1 MKQRLQNMNV
11 GNKTVLV
18 RVDYNVPVQGNEILD
33 DTKIKGSLKTIEYL
47 LDKNCKVVLFSHFGK
62 VKTKED
68 FIKNSLSPIAS
79 HLSTL
84 LGQEVYFSKENFGAE
99 VVDRVKKLKPKE
111 ILLLENT
118 RFLDVPKKLES
129 KCDPQLSEF
138 WASLGDVFINDAF
151 GSSHRKHASTYGI
164 SEYLPSGIGFLMQQE
179 IEMLTEYVLNPKKPF
194 TLIMGGAKLDD
205 KIDLMTSLIPKCDY
219 LLCGGGIANTFL
231 KTLGFS
237 IGESLASTSMEIR
250 DKAKE
255 ILLHNKEKMKLPLD
269 AIVGNT
275 YDSNYIKYKLIDK
288 IEPNE
293 MILDISAKTIE
304 EFKPI
309 IEKSKTIFL
318 NGTVGLYENPK
329 YANGTKELLSLL
341 KKSKANVIVGG
352 GDAASSVLNL
362 GYEDAFTYISTGG
375 GATLEFLAT
384 GNLPAIENIPEEI
397 ETLDI

>member
-11 GNKTVLV
+11 DNKTVLV
-18 RVDYNVPVQGNEILD
+18 RVDYNVPVQGKVILD
-33 DTKIKGSLKTIEYL
+33 DTKIRGSLKTIEYL
-47 LDKNCKVVLFSHFGK
+47 IDKNCKVVLFSHLGK
-62 VKTKED
+62 VKSKED
-68 FIKNSLSPIAS
+68 FMKNSLAPIATY
-79 HLSTL
+79 LSTL

-99 VVDRVKKLKPKE
+99 VVDRVRKLNPKDV
-111 ILLLENT
+111 LLLENT

-129 KCDPQLSEF
+129 KCDPQISEF
-138 WASLGDVFINDAF
+138 WASLGDLFINDAF

-164 SEYLPSGIGFLMQQE
+164 SEYIPSGIGFLMQQE
-179 IEMLTEYVLNPKKPF
+179 IEMLTEYVLKAKKPF

-205 KIDLMTSLIPKCDY
+205 KIDLITSLIPKCDY

-237 IGESLASTSMEIR
+237 IGESLASTSIEIR
-250 DKAKE
+250 EKARD

-275 YDSNYIKYKLIDK
+275 YDINYTKYKLIDK

-329 YANGTKELLSLL
+329 YANGTKELLNLL
-341 KKSKANVIVGG
+341 KKSNANVIVGG
-352 GDAASSVLNL
+352 GDAASSVRNL
-362 GYEDAFTYISTGG
+362 GYESDVTYISTGG

-384 GNLPAIENIPEEI
+384 GELPAIENIPEEI

>member
-11 GNKTVLV
+11 DNKTVLV

-62 VKTKED
+62 VNSKED

-138 WASLGDVFINDAF
+138 WASLGEVFINDAF

-205 KIDLMTSLIPKCDY
+205 KIDLITSLIPKCDY

-231 KTLGFS
+231 KTLGFP